1 MIVSHDVDGP
11 ADGPAVVLLHSSV
24 CDRRMWDA
32 QRAPLAAAGHRVVR
46 LDFRTCGDSP
56 AATAPYSDEGDVLAV
71 LDALGI
77 ERAALVGSSYG
88 GRVALR
94 LAAQHPDRVD
104 RLVLLCPGVPGMQPT
119 PDITAFD
126 EAEEVLLDAGDL
138 LGAAEL
144 NARTWLGP
152 EADDATRA
160 LVRDMQLHNFE
171 AGAGADWELELPE
184 PEVGLGAVR
193 VPASVF
199 GGAHDLPGFR
209 EVSRTLAE
217 RLPEATYT
225 ELSWAG
231 HLPALE
237 RPDEITQLIL
247 SQLR

>member
-32 QRAPLAAAGHRVVR
+32 QWAPLAEAGHRVVR
-46 LDFRTCGDSP
+46 LDFRTCGNSP
-56 AATAPYSDEGDVLAV
+56 AATAPYSDGGDVLAL
-71 LDALGI
+71 LDTLGI

-88 GRVALR
+88 GAVALR
-94 LAAQHPDRVD
+94 VAAAHPDRVT
-104 RLVLLCPGVPGMQPT
+104 RLVLLCSAVPGYEPS
-119 PDITAFD
+119 PDVREFGD
-126 EAEEVLLDAGDL
+126 AEDALLEAGDL
-138 LGAAEL
+138 RGAAEL

-171 AGAGADWELELPE
+171 AGAEADGELELPE
-184 PEVGLGAVR
+184 PEIDLGAVR
-193 VPASVF
+193 VPAAVF

-209 EVSRTLAE
+209 EISRTLAE
-217 RLPEATYT
+217 RLPAATYT

-237 RPDEITQLIL
+237 RQNETTQLIL